1 MKTVMLGA
9 VLGVLVALAPAA
21 SLAILATVASQPLV
35 WAFAA
40 GVAARPRLARRF
52 AR

>member
-1 MKTVMLGA
+1 MKALMLGIL
-9 VLGVLVALAPAA
+9 LGVVVALAPAA
-21 SLAILATVASQPLV
+21 CLTVLVAVASQPLV

-52 AR
+52 TR

>member
-1 MKTVMLGA
+1 MKALLLGA
-9 VLGVLVALAPAA
+9 LLGVLVALAPGAC
-21 SLAILATVASQPLV
+21 LAVLATVASQPLA

-52 AR
+52 TR